1 MARRSKK
8 TKLQS
13 ESTQVSAAE
22 PQSVERF
29 PIGDM
34 NVANAAPAKAAPI
47 VRFAWGRLD
56 AEPPAAFARFL
67 MYRDMP
73 ATERST
79 TRVAT
84 AAQISTKLAQRW
96 SAMFKWVK
104 RAIAYDNW
112 LLELGDGLGKRAV
125 MEHRAGLVR
134 LGSISV
140 SLAERTLAKQDET
153 KLDAA
158 GAMNIAKIGAD
169 LAAKALGI
177 EHDRRPTAPAQVQ
190 QTVVQFGQSEP
201 SWAVAKSNET
211 KQNEVV
217 VHVEEKVLE
226 RNGQPVAKALGP
238 IDTKLPARQVPKRLL
253 ERVIDA
259 PARPVGSG

>member
-1 MARRSKK
+1 MSKGKGAAQATARTATADKPCN
-8 TKLQS
+8 
-13 ESTQVSAAE
+13 ESVQVVAAK
-22 PQSVERF
+22 PQPVERF
-29 PIGDM
+29 P
-34 NVANAAPAKAAPI
+34 
-47 VRFAWGRLD
+47 WGRQD
-56 AEPPAAFARFL
+56 REPPAAFARFL

-84 AAQISTKLAQRW
+84 AAQISVKLAQRW
-96 SAMFKWVK
+96 SSMFAWVK

-201 SWAVAKSNET
+201 SWATQTKRSET
-211 KQNEVV
+211 ESKVL

-226 RNGQPVAKALGP
+226 RNGEPATEALGKVP
-238 IDTKLPARQVPKRLL
+238 GELPAHQVPKRLL